1 MAVSLAQGGEGV
13 GEMWGEGVT
22 SGGASAPPT
31 SAAGARLQWNPHDT
45 RRRSRLRPAMDRD
58 GSPAGGSPL
67 AELAPLLELKED
79 DVPQQRLARLFEKH
93 LV

>member
-1 MAVSLAQGGEGV
+1 
-13 GEMWGEGVT
+13 
-22 SGGASAPPT
+22 
-31 SAAGARLQWNPHDT
+31 
-45 RRRSRLRPAMDRD
+45 MDRD